1 MSKARPTNREI
12 LEQFERHVQTNQITL
27 VRLEQKLADIQDE
40 VHEVKSNQLTSGKV
54 MAWIAGSIASSIALI
69 ISLVEALK

>member
-27 VRLEQKLADIQDE
+27 VRLEQKIADIKEE
-40 VHEVKSNQLTSGKV
+40 VHEIKSNQLTAGKV
-54 MAWIAGSIASSIALI
+54 MAWIAGAIAGTVTLI
-69 ISLVEALK
+69 LGLIEALR